1 MKLLKSAPL
10 LSSIPFLRL
19 LTVLG
24 GSKVSCE
31 AAAQLPSFW
40 PMAKGIRAAAYEIE
54 CGFHLGPQAAVFPC
68 LSTYSEQELETA
80 GSKGR
85 LGFCKEAQRLG

>member
-10 LSSIPFLRL
+10 LSSIPFFSL

-24 GSKVSCE
+24 RSKDSCE

-40 PMAKGIRAAAYEIE
+40 PMAKGIRATAYEIE
-54 CGFHLGPQAAVFPC
+54 CGFHLRPQAAVFPR
-68 LSTYSEQELETA
+68 LSIDPAAT
-80 GSKGR
+80 GR
-85 LGFCKEAQRLG
+85 V

>member
-1 MKLLKSAPL
+1 MDMKLLKSAPL

-68 LSTYSEQELETA
+68 LSIDQAAT
-80 GSKGR
+80 GR
-85 LGFCKEAQRLG
+85 V